1 MTICR
6 LSVIFAAKL
15 LCMVQLDLKVPTLV
29 SHVMVNDKPHFH
41 LRPLFFSYPHIT
53 DRRFQHASDLYK
65 KEIRQSFKYYELT
78 RSVSPQLLW
87 FLFNPDTVMERRQM
101 EFKMGRELIR
111 GAFMLIHFEINALK
125 IVYLPQL
132 NNMMYIEQ
140 KVAAAVDLDT
150 DKLEKAIRKQLKKE
164 KDRLGDDFDIN
175 HYYTDNRDFISSIPL
190 RLEVKFG
197 QIEYVQEEAH
207 HFFAAL
213 FEKPDFQGITEVQKV
228 GNDLSDLY
236 PNQLQRAFFRESI
249 VEKLHQAIYHSK
261 NTPVAIIGRE
271 GSGRH
276 TVVHETVFRY
286 LQKYRKDDYQMPTIW
301 HIDPTRIIAGMSYVG
316 LWQQRFE
323 AIIQYLKKPFP
334 KKPFTHKMLVDNPV
348 ALLRIGKSAQNDM
361 TLSDVLKPYLEKR
374 ELQLIL
380 IATAE
385 EWSVFQEKDRSF
397 ANLFQIFRIT
407 EPDNERAIKMILEH
421 RKQLE
426 QRHETRISIAAIKQL
441 LYLQRNYFKNKALP
455 GSVIKLMQQLAIKY
469 KEDLVDVGEVRDSF
483 QATSGLE
490 EHVFDTAYTYDAD
503 EIERELRQQLVGQPA
518 AIKVLANLIHI
529 FKAKLNNKQ
538 KPVASLLFIG
548 PTGVGKTQA
557 AKVLAKYLMGSEE
570 NLLRFDMNEFI
581 DASAPQRLIG
591 DHYNPEG
598 QLTGK
603 VRYRPFS
610 IILLDE
616 LEKAHPLVLD
626 LLLQVLDD
634 GRLTD
639 SQGRTVDFTN
649 TIIIMTSNLGAAQVD
664 AMISINKNQTS
675 EGQVYQKAVE
685 NAFRPE
691 FVNRID
697 DIVVFKNL
705 AFEHVKGIARLQINE
720 LLKRD
725 GFVRRT
731 TILNI
736 SNDALEWVAQRGY
749 DEKMGGRAMRR
760 QIERDL
766 TALSAD
772 QLLKIRTNQPI
783 ILNVDLRNSQLQ
795 PSIHALDF
803 IARNVGSLFPKIE
816 EIKSGGAFYNW
827 LLRNLE
833 NLIEEISENEEEQ
846 PQLNKGAWL
855 YYDFKAKLDLLKEKL
870 RFIIGAHEDPNYH
883 SVQGLR
889 LKQVNIKRR
898 RNPNKD
904 DISREDLKDILFQ
917 EAALKEIND
926 GYRFAN
932 PAFDQKNASYVA
944 HFLETALLSLFAK
957 KLDQKEQVRLHFTS
971 LVSNLGEEEVIFL
984 MECYSKLFAD
994 MKLSYHSDLSK
1005 KEIILEG
1012 YNLYEFLRGETGV
1025 HLFYLAQRNP
1035 LPIYLDVS
1043 LDGNKEVENYTTIR
1057 LYDKDKT
1064 ITDLRTSYSNSYDI
1078 QPDELKILVFGGI
1091 DQSNRHRLLAIK

>member
-1 MTICR
+1 
-6 LSVIFAAKL
+6 
-15 LCMVQLDLKVPTLV
+15 MVQLDLKVPTLV
-29 SHVMVNDKPHFH
+29 SHVVVNDKPHFH
-41 LRPLFFSYPHIT
+41 LRPLFFSYPHIV

-65 KEIRQSFKYYELT
+65 KEIRQNFKYYQLT

-87 FLFNPDTVMERRQM
+87 FLFNPETTMERPM
-101 EFKMGRELIR
+101 VEFKMGRDLIR
-111 GAFMLIHFEINALK
+111 GRFMLIYFQVNSLK

-132 NNMMYIEQ
+132 NNMMYIEEPSEGEKGTDQ
-140 KVAAAVDLDT
+140 
-150 DKLEKAIRKQLKKE
+150 DKLKRAIRKQLKKE
-164 KDRLGDDFDIN
+164 KDRLGEAFDLKK
-175 HYYTDNRDFISSIPL
+175 YYSDSRDFLSSIPL

-197 QIEYVQEEAH
+197 QIEYVQEEAQS
-207 HFFAAL
+207 FFAAL

-228 GNDLSDLY
+228 GIDLNELY
-236 PNQLQRAFFRESI
+236 PNELQRAFFREEI
-249 VEKLHQAIYHSK
+249 VEKLKQAVYHSK
-261 NTPVAIIGRE
+261 NTPIVVIGRE
-271 GSGRH
+271 GTGRH
-276 TVVHETVFRY
+276 TVIHETIHQY
-286 LQKYRKDDYQMPTIW
+286 LKQNRKDDFQMPSIW

-323 AIIQYLKKPFP
+323 AIIQYLRKPFP
-334 KKPFTHKMLVDNPV
+334 KKKFSHKMLIDNPV

-361 TLSDVLKPYLEKR
+361 TLSDVLTPYLEKR

-380 IATAE
+380 IATPE
-385 EWSVFQEKDRSF
+385 EWTVFQEKDRSF
-397 ANLFQIFRIT
+397 ANLFQIFRLT
-407 EPDNERAIKMILEH
+407 EPRNEKAIKMILEQ

-426 QRHETRISIAAIKQL
+426 QKHETRISIAAIKQL

-455 GSVIKLMQQLAIKY
+455 GSVIKLMQQLSIKY

-490 EHVFDTAYTYDAD
+490 EHVFDTAYTYDPD
-503 EIERELRQQLVGQPA
+503 EIERELQGQLVGQTE
-518 AIKVLANLIHI
+518 AIKVLSDLIHI

-538 KPVASLLFIG
+538 KPIASLLFIG

-649 TIIIMTSNLGAAQVD
+649 TIIIMTSNLGAAKVD
-664 AMISINKNQTS
+664 AMISINKTQES

-697 DIVVFKNL
+697 EIVVFKNL

-736 SNDALEWVAQRGY
+736 SNDALEWVARRGY

-772 QLLKIRTNQPI
+772 QLLNIRTNQPI
-783 ILNVDLRNSQLQ
+783 ILNVRLKNGQLF

-803 IARNVGSLFPKIE
+803 IERNTDDLFPQLQQV
-816 EIKSGGAFYNW
+816 KSGGSFYNW
-827 LLRNLE
+827 LLRKLE
-833 NLIEEISENEEEQ
+833 ALIETISENEDEQ
-846 PQLNKGAWL
+846 PELNKGAWL
-855 YYDFKAKLDLLKEKL
+855 YYDFKTKLDLLKEKL
-870 RFIIGAHEDPNYH
+870 RFIIGAHEDPNYNA
-883 SVQGLR
+883 VQGLR

-932 PAFDQKNASYVA
+932 PAFDIKNTSYLA
-944 HFLETALLSLFAK
+944 LYLETALLSLFAE
-957 KLDQKEQVRLHFTS
+957 KLNQKEQVRLHFTS
-971 LVSNLGEEEVIFL
+971 LVSNLGEDEVIFL

-1012 YNLYEFLRGETGV
+1012 YNLYAFLKGETGV

-1035 LPIYLDVS
+1035 LPIYLS
-1043 LDGNKEVENYTTIR
+1043 ISRNGKKEKENFTTIR

-1064 ITDLRTSYSNSYDI
+1064 ITDLRTAYTNSYDI
-1078 QPDELKILVFGGI
+1078 QPEELKILVFGGI
-1091 DQSNRHRLLAIK
+1091 EPQIRHRVLND

>member
-1 MTICR
+1 
-6 LSVIFAAKL
+6 
-15 LCMVQLDLKVPTLV
+15 MVQLDLKVPTLV
-29 SHVMVNDKPHFH
+29 SHVVVNDKPHFH

-65 KEIRQSFKYYELT
+65 KEIRQNFKYYQLT
-78 RSVSPQLLW
+78 RGVAPQLLW
-87 FLFNPDTVMERRQM
+87 FLFNPETSMERHLV
-101 EFKMGRELIR
+101 EFKMGRDLIR
-111 GAFMLIHFEINALK
+111 GRFMLIHFRVNTLK
-125 IVYLPQL
+125 VVYLPQL
-132 NNMMYIEQ
+132 NNMMYLEQ
-140 KVAAAVDLDT
+140 ASSEDKEIDGK
-150 DKLEKAIRKQLKKE
+150 KLEKAIRKQLKKE
-164 KDRLGDDFDIN
+164 KDRLGDDFKLET
-175 HYYTDNRDFISSIPL
+175 YYTDSRDFLTTVPL

-197 QIEYVQEEAH
+197 EIEYVQEEAQN
-207 HFFAAL
+207 FFAAL

-228 GNDLSDLY
+228 GNDLNERY
-236 PNQLQRAFFRESI
+236 PNQLQRAFFREGI
-249 VEKLHQAIYHSK
+249 VEKLCQAIYLSK
-261 NTPVAIIGRE
+261 NTPIAIIGRE
-271 GSGRH
+271 GTGRH
-276 TVVHETVFRY
+276 TVVHEAIYRY
-286 LQKYRKDDYQMPTIW
+286 LKKNRQDDFQIPTIW

-316 LWQQRFE
+316 LWQQRLE

-334 KKPFTHKMLVDNPV
+334 KKKFSHKMLVDNPV

-374 ELQLIL
+374 ELQLVL
-380 IATAE
+380 IATPE
-385 EWSVFQEKDRSF
+385 EWTVFQEQDRSF
-397 ANLFQIFRIT
+397 ATLFQVFRVT
-407 EPDNERAIKMILEH
+407 EPGNDLAVKMILEH

-426 QRHETRISIAAIKQL
+426 QKHETRISIGAIKQL

-455 GSVIKLMQQLAIKY
+455 GSVIKLMQQLSIKY

-483 QATSGLE
+483 QATSGLQ

-503 EIERELRQQLVGQPA
+503 EIESELQRQLVGQPD
-518 AIKVLANLIHI
+518 AIKVLADLIHI

-557 AKVLAKYLMGSEE
+557 AKVLAKYLMGSAADF
-570 NLLRFDMNEFI
+570 LRFDMNEFI

-639 SQGRTVDFTN
+639 SLGRTVDFTN
-649 TIIIMTSNLGAAQVD
+649 TIIIMTSNLGAAKVD
-664 AMISINKNQTS
+664 AMISINKTQAS

-697 DIVVFKNL
+697 EIVVFKSL

-736 SNDALEWVAQRGY
+736 SNAALEWVARRGY

-772 QLLKIRTNQPI
+772 QLLRIRTHQPI
-783 ILNVDLRNSQLQ
+783 ILNISLQDGQLH
-795 PSIHALDF
+795 PSIHSLNF
-803 IARNVGSLFPKIE
+803 IARNTDDLFPKIQQ
-816 EIKSGGAFYNW
+816 IKSGAIFYNW
-827 LLRNLE
+827 LLRRLE
-833 NLIEEISENEEEQ
+833 VLMEHISDNEKKQ
-846 PQLNKGAWL
+846 PELNKGAWL
-855 YYDFKAKLDLLKEKL
+855 YYDFKAKLDILKEKL
-870 RFIIGAHEDPNYH
+870 RLIIGAHGAPTYKA
-883 SVQGLR
+883 VQSLR
-889 LKQVNIKRR
+889 LKPTHLKRR

-926 GYRFAN
+926 GYRFAS
-932 PAFDQKNASYVA
+932 PAFDIQNTSYIA
-944 HFLETALLSLFAK
+944 HYLDTALLALFAER
-957 KLDQKEQVRLHFTS
+957 LEQKEQVRLYFTS

-984 MECYSKLFAD
+984 MECYAKLFAQ
-994 MKLSYHSDLSK
+994 MQLSYHSDLNNQ
-1005 KEIILEG
+1005 EIILEG
-1012 YNLYEFLRGETGV
+1012 YNLYTFLKGETGV

-1035 LPIYLDVS
+1035 LPVYVEVS
-1043 LDGNKEVENYTTIR
+1043 SGGKKEKKNFTTIR

-1064 ITDLRTSYSNSYDI
+1064 ITDLRTSYTNSYDI
-1078 QPDELKILVFGGI
+1078 QPEELKVLIFAGI
-1091 DQSNRHRLLAIK
+1091 TPKIRQRLLKN